1 MLTGLSK
8 DIRDIDGARKTA
20 VISRELVRLKVDIA
34 ALQEMRIAGCGS
46 LTEKEY
52 TFFWQ
57 GRDEDEPRVHG
68 IAFAVSNKLVQMVEP
83 GSTKSERIMHI
94 KLNTD
99 LGPTNLLSVYAPT
112 LTSST
117 DAKDTFYS
125 QLDDA
130 IKHIPN
136 NEVLILLGDFN
147 ARVGNDQGSWP
158 DCLGHF
164 WSFAPIITSVLQ
176 THSLAGSCTI
186 GSRGC
191 TPDLKTGTN
200 STSSSQDGN
209 TLIIFILQGH
219 TTVLIVTLIT
229 PLSARRSSYVQR
241 SSIASNNLLHFALML
256 LPPPSLKMS
265 LFSTTS

>member
-1 MLTGLSK
+1 M
-8 DIRDIDGARKTA
+8 
-20 VISRELVRLKVDIA
+20 
-34 ALQEMRIAGCGS
+34 
-46 LTEKEY
+46 
-52 TFFWQ
+52 
-57 GRDEDEPRVHG
+57 
-68 IAFAVSNKLVQMVEP
+68 LVQMVEP

-99 LGPTNLLSVYAPT
+99 LSPTNLLSVYAPT

-117 DAKDTFYS
+117 DAKHTFYS

-164 WSFAPIITSVLQ
+164 GVGKCNENGQRLLELCTYHHLCITNTFFGVKLHHRFSWMHPRSKNWHQLDLIIS
-176 THSLAGSCTI
+176 
-186 GSRGC
+186 
-191 TPDLKTGTN
+191 N
-200 STSSSQDGN
+200 GN
-209 TLIIFILQGH
+209 TLITFILQGH

-265 LFSTTS
+265 LFSTKS

>member
-1 MLTGLSK
+1 MLTGLTN

-20 VISRELVRLKVDIA
+20 VISRELFRLKVDIA
-34 ALQEMRIAGCGS
+34 ALQETRTAGCGS

-68 IAFAVSNKLVQMVEP
+68 VGFAVSNKLVQMVEP

-164 WSFAPIITSVLQ
+164 GVGKCNENGQRLLELCTYHHLYKVSNNEVLARANIPSMFTLIRQ
-176 THSLAGSCTI
+176 RRLRWLGHVYRMEDGRIPKDLLYGELES
-186 GSRGC
+186 GSRPIGRPKLRFKDVC
-191 TPDLKTGTN
+191 KRDMLATGLPTDN
-200 STSSSQDGN
+200 S
-209 TLIIFILQGH
+209 
-219 TTVLIVTLIT
+219 
-229 PLSARRSSYVQR
+229 
-241 SSIASNNLLHFALML
+241 
-256 LPPPSLKMS
+256 
-265 LFSTTS
+265 

>member
-1 MLTGLSK
+1 M
-8 DIRDIDGARKTA
+8 
-20 VISRELVRLKVDIA
+20 VRLKVDIA
-34 ALQEMRIAGCGS
+34 ALQGTRIAGCRS

-68 IAFAVSNKLVQMVEP
+68 IGFAVSNKLVQMVEP

-147 ARVGNDQGSWP
+147 ARVGTIKAPGLIALVTLVLANAMKMVNA
-158 DCLGHF
+158 F

-176 THSLAGSCTI
+176 THSLA
-186 GSRGC
+186 
-191 TPDLKTGTN
+191 
-200 STSSSQDGN
+200 
-209 TLIIFILQGH
+209 
-219 TTVLIVTLIT
+219 
-229 PLSARRSSYVQR
+229 
-241 SSIASNNLLHFALML
+241 
-256 LPPPSLKMS
+256 
-265 LFSTTS
+265 